1 MTTPYHY
8 TWSPAAPDTNYI
20 ENLSAGTYEITVT
33 DDNGCPF
40 KTSYNVV
47 QPNKIEITFG
57 PVGPLTI
64 CDGTTESVEIT
75 VTGGSET
82 YTSYE
87 WIMVYQ
93 EQQLTL
99 ALV

>member
-1 MTTPYHY
+1 MKLQLLMIMDVPLRLQYGST
-8 TWSPAAPDTNYI
+8 
-20 ENLSAGTYEITVT
+20 
-33 DDNGCPF
+33 
-40 KTSYNVV
+40 
-47 QPNKIEITFG
+47 NKIEITFD

-82 YTSYE
+82 YTPMNG
-87 WIMVYQ
+87 IMVYQ